1 MGWYLMEYMPIVDK
15 ILSRGKK
22 KLDDLEV
29 YLLNNKSLEIGIF
42 KGELDK
48 YFLSES
54 GGLSIRGIKTNKMGY
69 AYSEKLDESII
80 DSLIEEVYENS
91 KYIETIDN
99 DEIFTGSPRYKN
111 INKFNGTF
119 NEIPIVEKIEI
130 CKQLENYAY
139 SLDKRVSIVQSC
151 SYKEIEQERL
161 LNNTKGIKLRDKD
174 NFGFLYISV
183 IVKDEEDT
191 KTGTSYKVFKNPNM
205 INYKEIA
212 KDAVNKAILM
222 IGASSIKSGSY
233 TTVLKNTVF
242 ANLLEAFVSI
252 FSADQAQRGL
262 SLLNNKV
269 GENIASGI
277 LTLVDD
283 PFYKEGFSSIAF
295 DDEGTSTKYKR
306 VIDKG
311 VLKTLLHSWK
321 TAKME
326 GIESTGNASRS
337 SYKSSLTISP
347 SNFYIKRGNISFDNM
362 IKRIEHGIYIT
373 NLAGLHSGLNT
384 VSGDFSLSADGYEIV
399 SGNISRPIN
408 QITIAGNFFELLK
421 NIEDIGDDLKFVL
434 PGTGYFGSPSIT
446 VKSLDRKSVV

>member
-1 MGWYLMEYMPIVDK
+1 
-15 ILSRGKK
+15 
-22 KLDDLEV
+22 
-29 YLLNNKSLEIGIF
+29 
-42 KGELDK
+42 
-48 YFLSES
+48 
-54 GGLSIRGIKTNKMGY
+54 
-69 AYSEKLDESII
+69 
-80 DSLIEEVYENS
+80 
-91 KYIETIDN
+91 
-99 DEIFTGSPRYKN
+99 
-111 INKFNGTF
+111 
-119 NEIPIVEKIEI
+119 
-130 CKQLENYAY
+130 
-139 SLDKRVSIVQSC
+139 
-151 SYKEIEQERL
+151 
-161 LNNTKGIKLRDKD
+161 
-174 NFGFLYISV
+174 
-183 IVKDEEDT
+183 
-191 KTGTSYKVFKNPNM
+191 M

-252 FSADQAQRGL
+252 FSADQAQKGL

-269 GENIASGI
+269 GENIASSI

-326 GIESTGNASRS
+326 EIESTGNASRS

-347 SNFYIKRGNISFDNM
+347 SNFYIKNGNISFDNM

-446 VKSLDRKSVV
+446 VKSLSIAGEK